1 MLRVSRRVAIGLAA
15 STAIVL
21 SLSACSGSSESSSST
36 AGAASSSTSTG
47 KNVTT
52 SGPVDVSPFD
62 GVSVDTGITVD
73 LTVTEGATQ
82 SVDVQVP
89 SNYNGKLD
97 LSVSGS
103 TLNITQAGSGVINGR
118 ATVKITIPTVTSVS
132 AEEGSQ
138 VTGRGETDSYQANAS
153 EGSQL
158 NLGDLK
164 AKTVQV
170 SLNEG
175 SQATIY
181 ASESITGSAN
191 EGSQLTITGSPATQ
205 NVSSE
210 EGSSVRSQ

>member
-1 MLRVSRRVAIGLAA
+1 MIKMSRRLPLALAA
-15 STAIVL
+15 SGVL
-21 SLSACSGSSESSSST
+21 AAALVGCGGSSSST
-36 AGAASSSTSTG
+36 DSSTSGSTTASSG
-47 KNVTT
+47 KNVTS
-52 SGPVDVSPFD
+52 SGPVEVSAFE

-82 SVDVQVP
+82 AVDVEVP
-89 SNYNGKLD
+89 SSYNGKLD

-118 ATVKITIPTVTSVS
+118 ATVKITIPTVTSIS

-138 VTGRGETDSYQANAS
+138 VTGRGDTDSYQANAS

-164 AKTVQV
+164 AKSVQV

-175 SQATIY
+175 SQATVY
-181 ASESITGSAN
+181 ASESVTGSAN

-210 EGSSVRSQ
+210 EGSSVRSK